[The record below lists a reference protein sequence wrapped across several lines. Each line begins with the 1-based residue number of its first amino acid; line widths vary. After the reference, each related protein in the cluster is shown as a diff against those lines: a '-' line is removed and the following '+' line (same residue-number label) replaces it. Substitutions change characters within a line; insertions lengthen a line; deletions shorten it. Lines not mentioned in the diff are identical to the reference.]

1 MANLILALLVTCGL
15 AQVQAQPV
23 SQKGVDD
30 RVAVVGDSRCRKEI
44 KDYIEA
50 MRFVRQS
57 AGEQI
62 GSRVANGYV
71 SEATLERLTAE
82 QGPCAAAQLL
92 RTKGANR

>member
-1 MANLILALLVTCGL
+1 MRPCALCAKVLVN
-15 AQVQAQPV
+15 
-23 SQKGVDD
+23 
-30 RVAVVGDSRCRKEI
+30 
-44 KDYIEA
+44 
-50 MRFVRQS
+50 

-71 SEATLERLTAE
+71 SEATLEKLTAE